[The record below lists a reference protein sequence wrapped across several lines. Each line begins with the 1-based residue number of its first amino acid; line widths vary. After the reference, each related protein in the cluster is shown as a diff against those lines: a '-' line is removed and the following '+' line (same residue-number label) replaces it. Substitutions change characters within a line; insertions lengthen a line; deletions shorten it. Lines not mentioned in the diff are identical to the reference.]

1 MAMMTEVRSK
11 MPSAH
16 MFPQVYVDLGVDVSD
31 LGCIM
36 LDVEPLQVDDII
48 DTEDLYFSDNME
60 FAQGI
65 ISQDKCHCTLLY
77 GLMSSGPAMKKH
89 VDAVLDGWDIDE
101 VEIAGVSYFEG
112 TSEEEPYY
120 CLIAELVVTS
130 KLLEGNGRL
139 RMLPHCDTF
148 INYRPHITLAYIRS
162 DNTDSEDK
170 RDDYIGKLN
179 ARFVGMSPKVIALN
193 YGS

>member
-1 MAMMTEVRSK
+1 MAMMTETRDK

-16 MFPQVYVDLGVDVSD
+16 MFPQVYVDLGVDIRD

-48 DTEDLYFSDNME
+48 DPEDLYFSKNME

-89 VDAVLDGWDIDE
+89 VDAVLDGWDIDK
-101 VEIAGVSYFEG
+101 VEIAGVSYFES
-112 TSEEEPYY
+112 TSEEDPYY
-120 CLIAELVVTS
+120 CIIAELVMTPA
-130 KLLEGNGRL
+130 LIEGNARL
-139 RMLPHCDTF
+139 RFLPHIDTF
-148 INYRPHITLAYIRS
+148 ASFKGHITLCYIIK
-162 DNTDSEDK
+162 DDVK
-170 RDDYIGKLN
+170 RDEYIEKLN
-179 ARFVGMSPKVIALN
+179 ARFVGMTPQVLQLN
-193 YGS
+193 YGH